1 MSTEEKIRQL
11 PPLPDRESFFAS
23 LRRSFDEAGLG
34 ELLTQEAEE
43 RFYILLG
50 YMLDEGSR
58 LNVTAICSL
67 DEIIAKHFTDSA
79 AVAPYLPQGCS
90 VCDVGT
96 GGGFPA
102 LPLAIVRPDLRITA
116 LDSTAKKIAY
126 VAEGADRLGLDG
138 FRAVSGRAE
147 ELGGEGGKL
156 REGFDTVVSR
166 AVASLPVLCELCLPL
181 VRVGGSFIAMKGPSG
196 REELAAS
203 GSAIEKL
210 GGAFS
215 AEHETIIRLGE
226 EHLCHPLFVI
236 EKCGHTPT
244 QYPRQFSKIA
254 KRPL

>member
-58 LNVTAICSL
+58 LNVTAIRSI

-79 AVAPYLPQGCS
+79 AVAPYLPQGCA

-102 LPLAIVRPDLRITA
+102 LPLV
-116 LDSTAKKIAY
+116 
-126 VAEGADRLGLDG
+126 
-138 FRAVSGRAE
+138 
-147 ELGGEGGKL
+147 
-156 REGFDTVVSR
+156 
-166 AVASLPVLCELCLPL
+166 C
-181 VRVGGSFIAMKGPSG
+181 VGGSFIAMKGPSG

>member
-23 LRRSFDEAGLG
+23 LRRSFDEAELG

-58 LNVTAICSL
+58 LNVTAIRSI

-79 AVAPYLPQGCS
+79 AVAPYLPHGCA

-138 FRAVSGRAE
+138 FRAVSGFCCQ
-147 ELGGEGGKL
+147 G
-156 REGFDTVVSR
+156 
-166 AVASLPVLCELCLPL
+166 
-181 VRVGGSFIAMKGPSG
+181 
-196 REELAAS
+196 
-203 GSAIEKL
+203 
-210 GGAFS
+210 
-215 AEHETIIRLGE
+215 
-226 EHLCHPLFVI
+226 
-236 EKCGHTPT
+236 
-244 QYPRQFSKIA
+244 
-254 KRPL
+254 